1 MEMQK
6 VKKTIEKEIQKESKE
21 KNEANQIKEQ
31 TERNMFNLR
40 EVLKEKDEE
49 IKRLC
54 KTTQKAED

>member
-31 TERNMFNLR
+31 AERNMFNLR

-54 KTTQKAED
+54 KSTQKAED